1 MRFLHP
7 SFLVLVPV
15 AFVFAALAYW
25 LLLRSR
31 GGLDAFM
38 SRKLRERLAPGS
50 ATDHSAIQI
59 AFLAMGLAL
68 LAVAIARPQ
77 WGRADAPVRTR
88 GRNLLIA
95 LDVSRSMLAA
105 DVHPN
110 RLERARVDIMD
121 LLGDL
126 GGDRAGLLVFRGKAN
141 MICPLTTDRAFLR
154 QALDGVTID
163 SAPRGETDLADA
175 IRKSVAAFDGM
186 ADENNAVILIS
197 DGEDLAGRAK
207 TAAEEAGARS
217 IPIFTVGIGDPS
229 GADVPAAEGSGAMKY
244 KGETVRSRMTETTL
258 REIASAS
265 GGAYIPLA
273 TSSTASTTLGAI
285 YRQHLAK
292 IAAKEMEE
300 MIENRL
306 VERYQLFLVPGLL
319 LLLAAAALSRGR
331 LAKATRASAMVLA
344 MVLIAQRA
352 VLAADGATEGSYA
365 DTAWRAQSLYAKGD
379 YTNAAALFLDA
390 ANRCDD
396 PERARSLKYDS
407 ALASYKAGDLDAA
420 SSALSS
426 IYSYPRQTAAAELFG
441 ATELARAYGTTAVT
455 NAAVKAE
462 ALERASDGFANAL
475 RATPDD
481 TRAKRNLARAA
492 SGIGAAREA
501 ARIEAALAKHGGKPP
516 QALIG
521 EILSTERS
529 LLRDVA
535 KASESDDAEG
545 VISALEDAAERQREA
560 SYIWMPLE
568 PYILE
573 GLTNDEDRAYLT
585 GLVRDAR
592 EAMHNSADLLDD
604 LSPEAYPNISL
615 AENIAY
621 DFWTA
626 AADPPALIAEDI
638 LVQTNAYVS
647 PSASLYPTRDDW
659 EEAYRLTFNFALRF
673 PKWAEQVI
681 QQRQA
686 DTNAPPFTAENA
698 AKINELAEELKW
710 LQNDALKNPEPSNR
724 RSAALEALDK
734 LEKIKKLLPKNKS
747 QSQPQQQQQQQQQ
760 DQQDQQNQDQQDQQQ
775 EQQQEQQDNQQQEQ
789 NEEQSQEQ
797 QQEQAA
803 EASDKDIDEALRKA
817 LEREKEHDRD
827 KQRRMRSFPLSPGAR
842 DW

>member
-7 SFLVLVPV
+7 SFLVLIPV
-15 AFVFAALAYW
+15 ALLFAAFAYW
-25 LLLRSR
+25 SLLRSR
-31 GGLDAFM
+31 KGLESFM
-38 SRKLRERLAPGS
+38 PSSLRERLAPGS
-50 ATDHSAIQI
+50 VKDASAIQT
-59 AFLAMGLAL
+59 AL
-68 LAVAIARPQ
+68 LAMALVLLSVALARPQ

-186 ADENNAVILIS
+186 GDENNAIILIS
-197 DGEDLAGRAK
+197 DGEDLAGRARA
-207 TAAEEAGARS
+207 AAETAGERS

-229 GADVPAAEGSGAMKY
+229 GAEVPAAEGPGAMKY
-244 KGETVRSRMTETTL
+244 KGQTVKSRMTESTL

-306 VERYQLFLVPGLL
+306 VERYQLFLVPGLV
-319 LLLAAAALSRGR
+319 LLLASAALSRGR
-331 LAKATRASAMVLA
+331 LAKATRASAAVLA
-344 MVLIAQRA
+344 MAILAQRA
-352 VLAADGATEGSYA
+352 ALAADGAAEGSYA
-365 DTAWRAQSLYAKGD
+365 DTAWRAQALYAKGD

-407 ALASYKAGDLDAA
+407 ALSSYKAGDLDDA

-441 ATELARAYGTTAVT
+441 ATELARAYGTVAVT
-455 NAAVKAE
+455 NAVAKAE

-475 RATPDD
+475 RATPGDA
-481 TRAKRNLARAA
+481 RAKRNLARAA

-501 ARIEAALAKHGGKPP
+501 ARIETALAKHGGKPP
-516 QALIG
+516 QALVG
-521 EILSTERS
+521 ELLSAERG
-529 LLRDVA
+529 LMKTVA
-535 KASESDDAEG
+535 DAAGSDRAEN
-545 VISALEDAAERQREA
+545 VISTLEEAAERQREVGD
-560 SYIWMPLE
+560 IWIPLKQML
-568 PYILE
+568 IDS
-573 GLTNDEDRAYLT
+573 GAITNEEQRAE
-585 GLVRDAR
+585 VARAIESSRDAM
-592 EAMHNSADLLDD
+592 ASSADLLDD
-604 LSPEAYPNISL
+604 LSPEAYPLL
-615 AENIAY
+615 AQSENAAY
-621 DFWTA
+621 AFWKTLSE
-626 AADPPALIAEDI
+626 PPALIGEDI
-638 LVQTNAYVS
+638 LVQTNVYTS
-647 PSASLYPTRDDW
+647 PDSPLYPLRPDW
-659 EEAYRLTFNFALRF
+659 DEALSLTTLFAERF
-673 PKWAEQVI
+673 PAWAEQVI

-686 DTNAPPFTAENA
+686 DTNAPPFTAEDA

-710 LQNDALKNPEPSNR
+710 LQNDALKNPGANDR
-724 RSAALEALDK
+724 KSAALEALDK
-734 LEKIKKLLPKNKS
+734 LEKIKALLPKNKS
-747 QSQPQQQQQQQQQ
+747 QSQPQQQQQQQNQQQNQQ
-760 DQQDQQNQDQQDQQQ
+760 DQQ
-775 EQQQEQQDNQQQEQ
+775 QQQEQQDQQQQEQQPQEQ
-789 NEEQSQEQ
+789 NEEQSQEE
-797 QQEQAA
+797 QEQQA
-803 EASDKDIDEALRKA
+803 EATDENIEEALRKA

-827 KQRRMRSFPLSPGAR
+827 KQRRMRTFPLSPGAR

>member
-7 SFLVLVPV
+7 SFLVLIPV
-15 AFVFAALAYW
+15 AFAFAGFAYW
-25 LLLRSR
+25 LLLRAR
-31 GGLDAFM
+31 GGVDAFM
-38 SRKLRERLAPGS
+38 SRKLRERLAPG
-50 ATDHSAIQI
+50 AANDMSAIQI
-59 AFLAMGLAL
+59 AL
-68 LAVAIARPQ
+68 LAAGLVLLAIAIARPQ

-95 LDVSRSMLAA
+95 LDVSRSMLAS

-175 IRKSVAAFDGM
+175 IRKSIAAFDGM

-197 DGEDLAGRAK
+197 DGEDLAGRARA
-207 TAAEEAGARS
+207 AAEEAGARS

-229 GADVPAAEGSGAMKY
+229 GAEVPAAEGPGAMKY
-244 KGETVRSRMTETTL
+244 KGETVRSHMTETTL

-273 TSSTASTTLGAI
+273 TSSTASTTLGSI

-331 LAKATRASAMVLA
+331 LARAARASAALA
-344 MVLIAQRA
+344 LALLSPYA
-352 VLAADGATEGSYA
+352 TFAADGDVVKGSYA

-396 PERARSLKYDS
+396 PERARTLKYDS
-407 ALASYKAGDLDAA
+407 ALASYKAGDNEAA
-420 SSALSS
+420 SSALSG

-441 ATELARAYGTTAVT
+441 ATEFARAFGTAAVT
-455 NAAVKAE
+455 NAAIKAE
-462 ALERASDGFANAL
+462 ALERASDGFASAL

-481 TRAKRNLARAA
+481 ARAKRNLARAA

-501 ARIEAALAKHGGKPP
+501 ARTEAALAKHGGKPP
-516 QALIG
+516 QALVG
-521 EILSTERS
+521 ELLATERS

-545 VISALEDAAERQREA
+545 VIASLEEAAERQREA
-560 SYIWMPLE
+560 GDIWIPLKRMLVE
-568 PYILE
+568 SGAI
-573 GLTNDEDRAYLT
+573 TNEEQRAEVARAIET
-585 GLVRDAR
+585 SRDAM
-592 EAMHNSADLLDD
+592 ANSADLLDD
-604 LSPEAYPNISL
+604 LSPEAYPLVARS
-615 AENIAY
+615 ENAAY
-621 DFWTA
+621 AFWKTLSE
-626 AADPPALIAEDI
+626 PPALIAEDI
-638 LVQTNAYVS
+638 LVQTNAYES
-647 PSASLYPTRDDW
+647 PASPLYPLRPDW
-659 EEAYRLTFNFALRF
+659 DEALSLTSIFAERF
-673 PKWAEQVI
+673 PEWAEQVI

-686 DTNAPPFTAENA
+686 DTNAPPFTAEDA
-698 AKINELAEELKW
+698 AKIRELTEELKW
-710 LQNDALKNPEPSNR
+710 LQSDAVKNPGANDR
-724 RSAALEALDK
+724 KSAALEALDR
-734 LEKIKKLLPKNKS
+734 LEKIKELLPKNKS
-747 QSQPQQQQQQQQQ
+747 QSQQQQQQQQNNQDQKQ
-760 DQQDQQNQDQQDQQQ
+760 DQQDQEQRNDEDQ
-775 EQQQEQQDNQQQEQ
+775 QQDNQQQEQ
-789 NEEQSQEQ
+789 NEEQSQDQ
-797 QQEQAA
+797 QQEQSA

-827 KQRRMRSFPLSPGAR
+827 KQRRMRTFPLSPGAR